1 MKFQIKKK
9 LKYNKFQRRNIR
21 ATKIQIMKGN
31 DHYQRKKKKIKF
43 KKTILYLMLTIIRLK
58 ELFYVVSKLLFF
70 NLIKVPKTTE
80 LIKKSAADSI
90 DNRKV
95 TQDLEK

>member
-43 KKTILYLMLTIIRLK
+43 KKTILNLMLTIIRLK
-58 ELFYVVSKLLFF
+58 ELFYGVINQLKIYHKKNKFGTRLL
-70 NLIKVPKTTE
+70 LIRM
-80 LIKKSAADSI
+80 KKI
-90 DNRKV
+90 D
-95 TQDLEK
+95 L

>member
-1 MKFQIKKK
+1 MKE
-9 LKYNKFQRRNIR
+9 
-21 ATKIQIMKGN
+21 N
-31 DHYQRKKKKIKF
+31 DHYQMKKKKIKF
-43 KKTILYLMLTIIRLK
+43 KKTILNLMLTIIRLK
-58 ELFYVVSKLLFF
+58 ELFYGVINQLKIYQVIGSKRSKFF
-70 NLIKVPKTTE
+70 FYLIKVPKTTE